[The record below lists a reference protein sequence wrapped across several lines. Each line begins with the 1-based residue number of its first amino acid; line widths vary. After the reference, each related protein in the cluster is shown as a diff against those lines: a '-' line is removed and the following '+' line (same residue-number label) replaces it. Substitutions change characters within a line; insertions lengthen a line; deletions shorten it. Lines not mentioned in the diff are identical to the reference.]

1 MRVVFL
7 TCHQKRVF
15 TAVKEPMFLI
25 LSFSLTYLDR
35 SASALIGRW
44 DLHLTLHLGWFGNF
58 RDFLPLF
65 PLATPSWPSSTSSF
79 LFFYICSSVVSLK
92 SPLDWNFPPIYR
104 SWRCLSTEMV
114 RSKALCVFFFLT
126 FTLQVTPEE
135 FMNYYAGVSAS
146 IDTDVYFIVM
156 MRTAWKLW
164 MYDLVTGNLKGC
176 HVAPND

>member
-1 MRVVFL
+1 MAIL
-7 TCHQKRVF
+7 N
-15 TAVKEPMFLI
+15 LI
-25 LSFSLTYLDR
+25 FSLFLYL
-35 SASALIGRW
+35 
-44 DLHLTLHLGWFGNF
+44 
-58 RDFLPLF
+58 FLSGV
-65 PLATPSWPSSTSSF
+65 TK
-79 LFFYICSSVVSLK
+79 K
-92 SPLDWNFPPIYR
+92 SPWLKFPSHLQVLEMSLNWNGEKQSFV
-104 SWRCLSTEMV
+104 C
-114 RSKALCVFFFLT
+114 FFFLT

>member
-1 MRVVFL
+1 MSWHKNMRVVFL

-44 DLHLTLHLGWFGNF
+44 DLHLTFHLGWFGNF

-65 PLATPSWPSSTSSF
+65 PLAPPSWPSSTSSF

-92 SPLDWNFPPIYR
+92 IPL
-104 SWRCLSTEMV
+104 TEISLPFTGPGDV
-114 RSKALCVFFFLT
+114 SQLKWWEAKLCVFFFSNFYT
-126 FTLQVTPEE
+126 
-135 FMNYYAGVSAS
+135 AGDSWGVHELLRRGECIHWHWCVFHRHDANRLEALN
-146 IDTDVYFIVM
+146 V
-156 MRTAWKLW
+156 WP
-164 MYDLVTGNLKGC
+164 GNRE
-176 HVAPND
+176 P